1 VSELYYTFEDR
12 PNTKFNMYTNKNIKL
27 TDLTIKMLGIYRTKK
42 STNVISDMNK
52 IKKSFDDT
60 NSEIIHSNTKVKSNF
75 DSFKYLNELLMDDN
89 FDTKKYYLQ
98 KIYSKTKP
106 DEIYVF
112 GGINK
117 MKSYDVLQY
126 VDDKCI
132 EFVDD
137 KLKVETISE
146 KIVRCETEGLLIVD
160 NFIMSNTTINCQN
173 ILIGDNDAIKKRI
186 FMSVQHE
193 KMIIDMSEKKYGDK
207 WYVAYI
213 GNNKKKFVFAGIGN
227 VLNKLSEFYNMSYH
241 NDDVYNNFIE
251 FLSTTKWNDIVVK
264 CIEKNIDVND
274 IEKRKILIMNKFD
287 RDILMN
293 YNDDKDYVTKK
304 ELEKIKSL
312 CFGMMRK
319 K

>member
-1 VSELYYTFEDR
+1 
-12 PNTKFNMYTNKNIKL
+12 
-27 TDLTIKMLGIYRTKK
+27 
-42 STNVISDMNK
+42 
-52 IKKSFDDT
+52 
-60 NSEIIHSNTKVKSNF
+60 
-75 DSFKYLNELLMDDN
+75 
-89 FDTKKYYLQ
+89 
-98 KIYSKTKP
+98 
-106 DEIYVF
+106 
-112 GGINK
+112 
-117 MKSYDVLQY
+117 
-126 VDDKCI
+126 
-132 EFVDD
+132 
-137 KLKVETISE
+137 
-146 KIVRCETEGLLIVD
+146 
-160 NFIMSNTTINCQN
+160 
-173 ILIGDNDAIKKRI
+173 
-186 FMSVQHE
+186 MSVQHE